1 MTEQHDSIILN
12 FVVRVLLVPFIFV
25 FGLYVLVHGEASPGG
40 GFQAGAIV
48 AAGLVLGRLTVGSE
62 HGERR
67 LSTRVLTWLASIGIG
82 IYVLAGIVPLLAGAN
97 YLDYSALPVEWFNRI
112 AGHERTARAIGI
124 FIIEV
129 GVFIGVF
136 SVLVILYDH
145 LTQRFTDD

>member
-25 FGLYVLVHGEASPGG
+25 FGVYVLVHGEASPGG

-48 AAGLVLGRLTVGSE
+48 AAGLVLARLTAGAE

-67 LSTRVLTWLASIGIG
+67 ISTRVLLWLASAGIG
-82 IYVLAGIVPLLAGAN
+82 IYVLAGIVPLLAGVN
-97 YLDYSALPVEWFNRI
+97 FLDYAALPVEWFNAV
-112 AGHERTARAIGI
+112 AGHERTNRAMGI
-124 FIIEV
+124 FIVEV
-129 GVFIGVF
+129 GIFIGVF

-145 LTQRFTDD
+145 LTERFTDD

>member
-25 FGLYVLVHGEASPGG
+25 FGVYVLVHGEASPGG

-48 AAGLVLGRLTVGSE
+48 AAGLVLARLTTGSE

-67 LSTRVLTWLASIGIG
+67 ISTRVLLWLASAGIG
-82 IYVLAGIVPLLAGAN
+82 IYVLAGIVPLLAGVTF
-97 YLDYSALPVEWFNRI
+97 LDYAALPVEWFNAV
-112 AGHERTARAIGI
+112 AGHERTNRAMGI
-124 FIIEV
+124 FIVEV
-129 GVFIGVF
+129 GIFIGIF

-145 LTQRFTDD
+145 LTERFTDD

>member
-25 FGLYVLVHGEASPGG
+25 FGVYVLVHGEASPGG

-48 AAGLVLGRLTVGSE
+48 AAGLVLARLTTGSE

-67 LSTRVLTWLASIGIG
+67 ISTRVLLWLASAGIG
-82 IYVLAGIVPLLAGAN
+82 IYVLAGIGPLLAGVN
-97 YLDYSALPVEWFNRI
+97 FLDYAALPVEWFNAV
-112 AGHERTARAIGI
+112 AGHERTNRAMGI
-124 FIIEV
+124 FIVEV
-129 GVFIGVF
+129 GIFIGVF

-145 LTQRFTDD
+145 LTERFTDD